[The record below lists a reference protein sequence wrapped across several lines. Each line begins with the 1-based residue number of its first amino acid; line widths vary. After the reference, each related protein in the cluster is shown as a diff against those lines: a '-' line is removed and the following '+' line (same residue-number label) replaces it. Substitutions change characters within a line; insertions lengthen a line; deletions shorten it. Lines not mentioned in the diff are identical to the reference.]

1 MIRAAF
7 VILMLCL
14 TGCATTGQQYG
25 NHLPVSSEVDQV
37 ILADEAINKIVR
49 LYPPAKARFN
59 LQHESSDAFGQ
70 ALIKGLRNKGYAIH
84 EFSSD
89 GEKDISGQ
97 NLSYVVDRAGD
108 TNIYLLSIRIANESI
123 SKAFTVTDGE
133 LASAGYWVRKE

>member
-1 MIRAAF
+1 MIRVAL
-7 VILMLCL
+7 VILVLCL
-14 TGCATTGQQYG
+14 TGCATTGNQYG
-25 NHLPVSSEVDQV
+25 NYLPVSSEVDQA

-84 EFSSD
+84 EFSMA
-89 GEKDISGQ
+89 GEKDVSGQ
-97 NLSYVVDRAGD
+97 NLSYVVDRAGE
-108 TNIYLLSIRIANESI
+108 TNIYLLSISIGSESL
-123 SKAFTVTDGE
+123 SKAFTVSDGE